1 MGPLLQ
7 GCLLGP
13 RVCHCAGT
21 SSPFVV
27 NSHTDCEASPVWW
40 GHPFL
45 HGSWPR
51 GAPSPPGKPPGWPG
65 LPTPPTALPRTSGTH
80 SRCISAGVCVCVIR
94 VSAWGPLGPSRL
106 WAAVPG
112 PQCDHDGGGA
122 VTHVHMHSCVHSW
135 HGSTGH
141 TAQVRGAHAHVSVYL
156 CCVYAHMCEPGC
168 VCMNE
173 SECVCVCGVV
183 CMHESEC
190 VCVCVVWCV
199 CACARVCV
207 QESWPVCPGGRR

>member
-1 MGPLLQ
+1 M
-7 GCLLGP
+7 
-13 RVCHCAGT
+13 VGT
-21 SSPFVV
+21 SLPPWLMATWSPFPTWEAPWTAWAA
-27 NSHTDCEASPVWW
+27 HTPDC
-40 GHPFL
+40 
-45 HGSWPR
+45 
-51 GAPSPPGKPPGWPG
+51 
-65 LPTPPTALPRTSGTH
+65 TATNSGTH
-80 SRCISAGVCVCVIR
+80 SRCTSAGVCVCVIR

-106 WAAVPG
+106 RAAVPG
-112 PQCDHDGGGA
+112 PQCDHDGGRA

-168 VCMNE
+168 VCM
-173 SECVCVCGVV
+173 
-183 CMHESEC
+183 HESEC